1 MARIAAFGLAAKALD
16 TQHLKPLR
24 HQPWTPAADGA
35 GSFAPDGMAANERPA
50 IDAGK

>member
-16 TQHLKPLR
+16 ARHLKPLR
-24 HQPWTPAADGA
+24 RQPSIPAVDGA